1 MRKDATSSVI
11 QFDFMELYGNR
22 KSILLDYYYNI
33 TGACTGIIIM
43 EAVFLLENQKSI
55 ALASRNGY

>member
-22 KSILLDYYYNI
+22 KSILLDYYYSI

-43 EAVFLLENQKSI
+43 KAVFLLENQKSI

>member
-33 TGACTGIIIM
+33 PGDCTGIIIM
-43 EAVFLLENQKSI
+43 KAVFI
-55 ALASRNGY
+55 